1 MLLNYETN
9 QTKVDPITKEEGGGD
24 SICIKDN
31 VEEVELSDIY
41 ISRTFGDEYEAYNAC
56 NLMCRQND
64 LESVKAWSQSPEQ
77 TRN

>member
-9 QTKVDPITKEEGGGD
+9 QTKADPITKEEGEGD

-41 ISRTFGDEYEAYNAC
+41 ISRTFGDEYEAYNAY
-56 NLMCRQND
+56 NLYVSAKGFGIYKSMITKSRTN
-64 LESVKAWSQSPEQ
+64 
-77 TRN
+77 